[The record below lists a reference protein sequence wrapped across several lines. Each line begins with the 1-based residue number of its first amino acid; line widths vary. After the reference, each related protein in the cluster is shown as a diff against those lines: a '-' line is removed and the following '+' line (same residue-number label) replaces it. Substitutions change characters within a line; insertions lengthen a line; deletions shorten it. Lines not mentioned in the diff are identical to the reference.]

1 MADRA
6 HLDWFRERLAASRSI
21 EAKDPIPILAW
32 RETLRGSIRF
42 NSGLVALGQLRD
54 WSRDQHGNLRHN
66 SGQFFS
72 IEGARVKGGDVREVA
87 SWDQPIM
94 TQSGDE
100 FLGMLARETPANGVE
115 FLLQAIAECG
125 NIDVLQIGPSIQDTW
140 PNAGR
145 ARPGGRPM
153 ISEVFAAQAGVRIV
167 YQAKQTEEGSRFW
180 KRSNRNIV
188 AFIDDERMIETDLKM
203 FYWASL
209 SQIKEL
215 ALMDNVL
222 SPFVKAI
229 LLPL

>member
-6 HLDWFRERLAASRSI
+6 HLDWFRERLAASRPV
-21 EAKDPIPILAW
+21 EARDPMPILAW
-32 RETLRGSIRF
+32 RERLRGSIRF
-42 NSGLVALGQLRD
+42 NSGLIGLGQLRD
-54 WSRDQHGNLRHN
+54 WSLDQHGDMRHK

-94 TQSGDE
+94 AQPDGE
-100 FLGMLARETPANGVE
+100 FLGMLARETPGKGVE

-125 NIDVLQIGPSIQDTW
+125 NIDILQIGPSIQNTW
-140 PNAGR
+140 PNAR
-145 ARPGGRPM
+145 HEPAERRPPM
-153 ISEVFAAQAGVRIV
+153 SEVFAAQEGVRIV
-167 YQAKQTEEGSRFW
+167 YQANQTEEGSRFW

-203 FYWASL
+203 FHWASL

>member
-1 MADRA
+1 MADRV
-6 HLDWFRERLAASRSI
+6 HLDWFRERLAVSRSF

-42 NSGLVALGQLRD
+42 NSGLVGLGQLRD
-54 WSRDQHGNLRHN
+54 WSRDEHGNIRHKG
-66 SGQFFS
+66 GQFFS
-72 IEGARVKGGDVREVA
+72 IEGARVKGGDLREVA

-94 TQSGDE
+94 TQPGGE
-100 FLGMLARETPANGVE
+100 FLGMLARETPGKGIE

-125 NIDVLQIGPSIQDTW
+125 NIDVLQIGPSIQNTW

-145 ARPGGRPM
+145 ARVGRRPPM
-153 ISEVFAAQAGVRIV
+153 AEVFAAQAGVRIV
-167 YQAKQTEEGSRFW
+167 YQANQTEEGSRFW

-188 AFIDDERMIETDLKM
+188 AFIDDERVIETDLEM
-203 FYWASL
+203 YYWASL

-222 SPFVKAI
+222 SPFVKAL

>member
-1 MADRA
+1 MAERV
-6 HLDWFRERLAASRSI
+6 HLDWFRERLAASRAI
-21 EAKDPIPILAW
+21 EARDPMPILAW

-42 NSGLVALGQLRD
+42 KSGLIGLDQLHD
-54 WSRDQHGNLRHN
+54 WSHDEHGNIRHK

-72 IEGARVKGGDVREVA
+72 IEGARVNGGDVREVA
-87 SWDQPIM
+87 SWDQPVM
-94 TQSGDE
+94 AQPDGE
-100 FLGMLARETPANGVE
+100 FLGMLARETPGKGVE

-125 NIDVLQIGPSIQDTW
+125 NIDVLQIGPSIQSTW

-145 ARPGGRPM
+145 ERAGTRLPM
-153 ISEVFAAQAGVRIV
+153 SEVFAAQAGVRIV
-167 YQAKQTEEGSRFW
+167 YQANQTEEGSRFW

-188 AFIDDERMIETDLKM
+188 AFIDDERVIESDLKM
-203 FYWASL
+203 FCWASL

-215 ALMDNVL
+215 ALMDNLL